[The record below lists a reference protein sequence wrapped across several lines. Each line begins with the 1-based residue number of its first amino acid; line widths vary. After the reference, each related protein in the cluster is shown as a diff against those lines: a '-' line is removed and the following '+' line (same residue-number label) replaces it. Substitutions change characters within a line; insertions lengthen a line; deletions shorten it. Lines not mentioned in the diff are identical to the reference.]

1 MKIFALATILL
12 TLFCCVAPALTLE
25 EKIAAARKIAE
36 ADARGKPL
44 TQTERNALLAPKNS
58 ADTGNESA
66 QNAPLPA
73 PRQPPGGANK
83 TNAAA
88 HYVVDT
94 ERDFINGKFVG
105 RVGQTEDEKR
115 EVIETLRAADS
126 AAKDAQDL
134 NFAQTKFFL
143 ITSKNRAAV
152 SAVKNAAAAVE
163 AALAELLPTETYTVQ
178 AEIKNNINI
187 FDESQTERN
196 INVSTSATAATI
208 DLRWNK
214 TLDLGDVC
222 QTLAETVVLRNVAER
237 AKTSGQTPRNRE
249 SRKIPFWLSQA
260 LRLAS
265 LEKIQ
270 LGIPSYSARLAAQT
284 PPESAEAIFDYTAE
298 RPSQIDF
305 STRRAHA
312 YWLVKAIIKMSDRG
326 AFEKFAETAI
336 AQNLTGAETFAEL
349 QKLLALPADKGTDMI
364 LGCVMTS
371 EIYAR
376 TGGVD
381 TPRDSLSE
389 LVRLA
394 NVRVFENGIPRT
406 VACDT
411 LISANLQNTD
421 AVKTRLTELK
431 LLLAKI
437 NPIFFNA
444 AVALGNVYEAYIKG
458 DKDAYNQT
466 LETFFTEFERA
477 RKTAKTVETALQKYS
492 KKHSATQPK

>member
-1 MKIFALATILL
+1 MKIFALTTTLL
-12 TLFCCVAPALTLE
+12 TLFCCIAHALTLE

-36 ADARGKPL
+36 ADARGTPL
-44 TQTERNALLAPKNS
+44 TQTERDALLAPKNS
-58 ADTGNESA
+58 ADAEGESVR
-66 QNAPLPA
+66 NAPLPA
-73 PRQPPGGANK
+73 PRQPQHETSK
-83 TNAAA
+83 TKSAA

-105 RVGQTEDEKR
+105 RVGQTESEKR
-115 EVIETLRAADS
+115 EMLETLQAADI
-126 AAKDAQDL
+126 AAKDAQEL

-143 ITSKNRAAV
+143 ITSKNRDAV

-163 AALAELLPTETYTVQ
+163 AALAELLPTETYTAQ

-196 INVSTSATAATI
+196 INVSTSATTATI

-237 AKTSGQTPRNRE
+237 VKSGGQTPQNRE
-249 SRKIPFWLSQA
+249 SRKIPFWLSRA

-270 LGIPSYSARLAAQT
+270 LGIPSHSARLASQT
-284 PPESAEAIFDYTAE
+284 PPESAGAIFDYTAE
-298 RPSQIDF
+298 QPPQIDF
-305 STRRAHA
+305 ATRRAHA
-312 YWLVKAIIKMSDRG
+312 YWLVKAVIKMSDRN
-326 AFEKFAETAI
+326 AFGKFAETAI

-349 QKLLALPADKGTDMI
+349 QKLLALPADKDTDMI
-364 LGCVMTS
+364 LGCVMIS

-376 TGGVD
+376 KGGVD
-381 TPRDSLSE
+381 TPRDSLNE

-394 NVRVFENGIPRT
+394 NVRIFENGIPRT

-411 LISANLQNTD
+411 LISANPQNTD

-458 DKDAYNQT
+458 DTEGYRQT
-466 LETFFTEFERA
+466 LETFFAEFERA

-492 KKHSATQPK
+492 KKHNAASDK